1 MFFQACRIRGFFYSG
16 NQTYLFELQ
25 TAATMRAL
33 SMVPRAYRPYGL
45 EGGGGGNRSEEN
57 EEDSPTHNTRTRFRY
72 CLLLQDRDTHTGKRR
87 SGSAEGENG
96 RSWARTATEA
106 AEPEQPRRRRAGR
119 KSEAGKSELPL
130 DPSHHPVAHF
140 YPTISVSSRHP
151 STGFSRSDF
160 QYATRARRLS
170 LPANTYCFYRE

>member
-1 MFFQACRIRGFFYSG
+1 MSFSFCFITLRSG
-16 NQTYLFELQ
+16 PSVWRSRSSSARRLNDRAFTGEVSTFLNGPIQLPM

-106 AEPEQPRRRRAGR
+106 AEPEQPRRRRAGCQT
-119 KSEAGKSELPL
+119 KLAK
-130 DPSHHPVAHF
+130 
-140 YPTISVSSRHP
+140 VSSILRVQQP
-151 STGFSRSDF
+151 PFGEMAS
-160 QYATRARRLS
+160 
-170 LPANTYCFYRE
+170 PAPRPFRVNPDISAG